1 MTSGLSFFHFWL
13 LSLYILAMAKLR
25 NVYIPFTLINSSSI
39 FISWELPPLAINPV
53 GNTPTIENFITSYR
67 VIGELV
73 AQTKLTN
80 SNQFNITIS
89 GLKVDTEYVVIVGVK
104 YKEPNFSGENV
115 TFPIIRTRPQSKLLI

>member
-1 MTSGLSFFHFWL
+1 
-13 LSLYILAMAKLR
+13 MAKLR

-53 GNTPTIENFITSYR
+53 GNKPTIENFLISYR

-73 AQTKLTN
+73 AETKPAN
-80 SNQFNITIS
+80 FNQFNITIS

-104 YKEPNFSGENV
+104 YKDPSFSGENV
-115 TFPIIRTRPQSKLLI
+115 TFPSIRTRPQSKLLI

>member
-1 MTSGLSFFHFWL
+1 
-13 LSLYILAMAKLR
+13 MAKLR

-104 YKEPNFSGENV
+104 YKDPSFSGENV
-115 TFPIIRTRPQSKLLI
+115 TFPSIRTRPQSKLLI

>member
-1 MTSGLSFFHFWL
+1 
-13 LSLYILAMAKLR
+13 MAKLR

-53 GNTPTIENFITSYR
+53 ENKPTIENFLISYR

-73 AQTKLTN
+73 AKTKPAN
-80 SNQFNITIS
+80 FNQFNITIS